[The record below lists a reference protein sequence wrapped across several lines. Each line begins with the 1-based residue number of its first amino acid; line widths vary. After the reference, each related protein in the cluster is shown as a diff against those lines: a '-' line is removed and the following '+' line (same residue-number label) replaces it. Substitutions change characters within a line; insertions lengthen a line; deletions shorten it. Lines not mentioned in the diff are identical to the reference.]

1 MDVKTILAAKGSSV
15 IYVKPDSPIS
25 EAVKLM
31 HEKKIGSV
39 LVMEDEGD
47 KVLGILSER
56 DIIRI
61 VAEQSCM
68 ALQGTV
74 ADVMTKGVVA
84 CTSDCTMDS
93 IISGM
98 MKYNVRHLPVFQ
110 KDDLL
115 GMISARD
122 VMDYRIRQL
131 ESGDEAR
138 FQRWFRKGKVYPL
151 DK

>member
-1 MDVKTILAAKGSSV
+1 MDVKTILAAKGNPV
-15 IYVKPDSPIS
+15 FRVKPDSPIS

-31 HEKKIGSV
+31 HDERIGSV
-39 LVMEDEGD
+39 LVMESEREE
-47 KVLGILSER
+47 VLGILTER

-61 VAEQSCM
+61 IAEQSCM

-74 ADVMTKGVVA
+74 ADVMTKDLVA

-98 MKYNVRHLPVFQ
+98 TKFNVRHLPVF
-110 KDDLL
+110 KGDDLL

-122 VMDYRIRQL
+122 VMDYRIKQL
-131 ESGDEAR
+131 EAGEEMR
-138 FQRWFRKGKVYPL
+138 FQRWFPKGKVYPL
-151 DK
+151 SE